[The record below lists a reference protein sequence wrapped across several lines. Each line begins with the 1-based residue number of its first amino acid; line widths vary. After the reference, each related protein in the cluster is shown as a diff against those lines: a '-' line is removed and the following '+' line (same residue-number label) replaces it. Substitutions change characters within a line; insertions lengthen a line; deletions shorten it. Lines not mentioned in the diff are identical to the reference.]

1 MSSPAIRAAVSG
13 SHCPVHRLLSNT
25 EKMSLETLAGHRG
38 SPGKETALLA
48 DNEWT
53 LRIWGR
59 EDSLGVVFYEML
71 CGRSPYASRSS
82 DKIVQELLLWD
93 SYVQHLRIRYSLQHK
108 NM

>member
-1 MSSPAIRAAVSG
+1 MFPMSPVFSSMSSPAIRAALSG

-38 SPGKETALLA
+38 SPGKETA

-59 EDSLGVVFYEML
+59 EDSLGVVF
-71 CGRSPYASRSS
+71 
-82 DKIVQELLLWD
+82 
-93 SYVQHLRIRYSLQHK
+93 
-108 NM
+108 